1 MVRRSMIVKLGY
13 GSQFAWLCRW
23 LGMGLANLLPIWL
36 GTAIP
41 GWAATAA
48 TVPGCPYPPISER
61 LQRHVVRSG
70 ESLGKIASRYQLSPA
85 TLMGFNPAARTG
97 VVNPGQTLTIPPYN
111 GVLVPVTAGETLAVL
126 AQRYR
131 VRTDV
136 LFEMNGCQKS
146 LRSVFI
152 PGAIWSPQGV
162 AITVVPSARAIEQ
175 VERNLSQDRYPLPQS
190 APLRQ
195 PYGWQPQGKVQGT
208 AQGTDSKLR
217 FSSGV
222 VLAAVGGTL
231 VSTVADGSV
240 TFAGLQAPWGQM
252 VIVNHAQGRQTRYGY
267 LQGLTV
273 QVGQR
278 VRRGQVIAQVS
289 KATAALR
296 FELRYRAAGGWVAQN
311 PQPYL
316 EAILPRP

>member
-1 MVRRSMIVKLGY
+1 
-13 GSQFAWLCRW
+13 
-23 LGMGLANLLPIWL
+23 
-36 GTAIP
+36 
-41 GWAATAA
+41 
-48 TVPGCPYPPISER
+48 
-61 LQRHVVRSG
+61 
-70 ESLGKIASRYQLSPA
+70 
-85 TLMGFNPAARTG
+85 
-97 VVNPGQTLTIPPYN
+97 
-111 GVLVPVTAGETLAVL
+111 VPVATGETLAVL

-146 LRSVFI
+146 PQQVFI

-162 AITVVPSARAIEQ
+162 AVTVAPSARAIEQ
-175 VERNLSQDRYPLPQS
+175 VEQNLSQDRYPLPRG

-195 PYGWQPQGKVQGT
+195 PYGWHPQGK
-208 AQGTDSKLR
+208 AQEKESKLR

-222 VLAAVGGTL
+222 VLAAVGGTP

-240 TFAGLQAPWGQM
+240 AFAGSQAPWGQM

-289 KATAALR
+289 RATAALR